1 MAISD
6 LEEGSVEIL
15 KHTVSVTAFG
25 PTVQHILPAVKY
37 SVSITNTAFY
47 SSRGEILGTCVE
59 GTFHRLFAEKFWIN
73 TTDFV
78 GHYHGIIVF
87 AVLQFKEGKKQ
98 ARIKRIVSK
107 FLLLYII
114 NTAYC

>member
-15 KHTVSVTAFG
+15 NHAISVTAFG
-25 PTVQHILPAVKY
+25 PTVQHILPGVQY
-37 SVSITNTAFY
+37 SISVTNTVFY

-59 GTFHRLFAEKFWIN
+59 GIFHRLFAEKFWIN

-78 GHYHGIIVF
+78 GHYHRVIIF
-87 AVLQFKEGKKQ
+87 PLLQFKEREKKRQ
-98 ARIKRIVSK
+98 E
-107 FLLLYII
+107 
-114 NTAYC
+114 